1 MRITVTPF
9 LILSIATASLLFEA
23 FPRAGSGT
31 QASSP
36 ERRAAI
42 RRSIAALEQECATL
56 GGGDWS
62 KWYDRLAPV
71 RAELQAR
78 VQAGSKGWGS
88 PDYLIEL
95 PGTPVLFERSD
106 EIGHLAEAG
115 ELDSWI
121 ARRPVMP
128 TVVKVKQ
135 WLEKQG
141 IDLIFVPVPRA
152 ADIYPDRIAKSTPP
166 DKIVAPQVKKLQ
178 LDLLKSD
185 VEVLDL
191 LPEFLVARTQSPES
205 LSLPD
210 DPHWGPAGQEIAAR
224 LIAERLSRYAFV
236 QSAIAKPPLFHEKEV
251 SRPLTGGWRKL
262 LTPEQVRRLE
272 DSTQVIGTQIFDA
285 QNREFQPI
293 DSSPIVLMG
302 DSLCTSMNYLL
313 APGSALDAQIS
324 KRINLPITVWM
335 VAGNTVGLI
344 KDTLRNPEMLK
355 GRRVII
361 WLVQEPSVCSP
372 TAWTLPP
379 LPEPGPRK

>member
-1 MRITVTPF
+1 MRVRVTPF
-9 LILSIATASLLFEA
+9 LILAIATVWLLFEA
-23 FPRAGSGT
+23 LPGAGSGT

-106 EIGHLAEAG
+106 EIGRLAEPG
-115 ELDSWI
+115 DLDSWI
-121 ARRPVMP
+121 ARRPVIP

-191 LPEFLVARTQSPES
+191 LPEFLVARTESPES
-205 LSLPD
+205 LSVPD

-224 LIAERLSRYAFV
+224 LIAERLSRYPFV

-251 SRPLTGGWRKL
+251 SRPLTGGWRRL
-262 LTPEQVRRLE
+262 LTSEQVRRLE

-285 QNREFQPI
+285 QNRGFQPV
-293 DSSPIVLMG
+293 DSSPVVLMG
-302 DSLCTSMNYLL
+302 DSLCTSMNHLL
-313 APGSALDAQIS
+313 APATALDAQIS

-344 KDTLRNPEMLK
+344 KDTLRNPEMLM
-355 GRRVII
+355 GRKVII
-361 WLVQEPSVCSP
+361 WLVDEPSVCSP
-372 TAWTLPP
+372 TAWTLPA